1 MALCHGC
8 SAWGRRERVKGRRY
22 AVVVA
27 FPRKQFSMAGS
38 VARTLGLAVGCAR
51 AAVLAAVRKKMGAG
65 APLSLGKR
73 TNSGLYKGRRR
84 PWVLGS

>member
-1 MALCHGC
+1 M
-8 SAWGRRERVKGRRY
+8 
-22 AVVVA
+22 VVA

-65 APLSLGKR
+65 AAVPGE
-73 TNSGLYKGRRR
+73 THQ
-84 PWVLGS
+84 LGSV